1 MKLREW
7 YEVRIESVAHNLPK
21 LFSWICFGMWAESAF
36 VRMLSIGGLLLCLSV
51 KFSSVISSSS
61 HESTELMSQS
71 NNKHMYFDL
80 LKLGTLDTW
89 YPQEQK
95 KAPQTYVF

>member
-36 VRMLSIGGLLLCLSV
+36 VRMLLIGGLLLCLSV
-51 KFSSVISSSS
+51 KFS
-61 HESTELMSQS
+61 
-71 NNKHMYFDL
+71 
-80 LKLGTLDTW
+80 
-89 YPQEQK
+89 
-95 KAPQTYVF
+95 